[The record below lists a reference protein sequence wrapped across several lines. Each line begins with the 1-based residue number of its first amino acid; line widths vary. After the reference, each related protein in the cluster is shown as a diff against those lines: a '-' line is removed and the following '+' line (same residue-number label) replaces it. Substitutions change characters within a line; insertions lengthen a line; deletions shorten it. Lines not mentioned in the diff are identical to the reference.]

1 MVIVSPCVT
10 VAGSGIWLI
19 VAISSISCISIFTER
34 ARDFA
39 RNANI
44 ECRCFV
50 FY

>member
-19 VAISSISCISIFTER
+19 VAISCISIFTER